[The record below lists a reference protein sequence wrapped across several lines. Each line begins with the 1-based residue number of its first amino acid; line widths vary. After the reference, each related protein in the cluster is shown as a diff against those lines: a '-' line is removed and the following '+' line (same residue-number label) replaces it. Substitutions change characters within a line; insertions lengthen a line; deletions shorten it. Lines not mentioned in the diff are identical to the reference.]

1 MHSHKAGMANSFEN
15 IADAVTHQLTT
26 NTVHL
31 ENGRI
36 SSLSGIELP
45 FKSLHGKISI
55 HALHLVQEQY
65 QLWKKNSKAQSG
77 GADTTKCTGSLW
89 ATMGIPC
96 WHMLDKI
103 FAKEDE
109 VTPSHFHL
117 QWNLRYHPDK
127 PDEEEDYDFDADFNT
142 LKEELLAN
150 HPPAALE
157 RVMRKIR
164 QVVDNTHVVPMAPVI
179 DTIRTSSRKEPKRR
193 KKLGRGQVQ
202 KRDAIYAE
210 IVDGEIQQAQ
220 DAKEKATGTKITK
233 RARNADGD
241 SSSSESEPEDTSAS
255 LSGSSDSE
263 ASADED
269 GSSNPDEAPCAS
281 HMNPQDDL
289 AADDSQ
295 VDTVETLYWI
305 ALMHPCPWGQGL
317 RNQVQ
322 WKEEGQAGMGRKPV
336 CVSLFHRRPGTHMKL
351 AKIPAPCC
359 HDQAHAMGK
368 PSDVK
373 PPKKRKAVPEPVRM
387 PKPGNLLLPTWI
399 SKYAQS
405 TYDAPGDGN
414 CGFRC
419 VAQALA
425 SEQPESA
432 YAKQDGWFQV
442 RTDLIQELHANKAHW
457 TGRLG
462 GPSEIKRVIE
472 SLTVDPQATS
482 VPLASG

>member
-1 MHSHKAGMANSFEN
+1 
-15 IADAVTHQLTT
+15 
-26 NTVHL
+26 
-31 ENGRI
+31 
-36 SSLSGIELP
+36 
-45 FKSLHGKISI
+45 
-55 HALHLVQEQY
+55 
-65 QLWKKNSKAQSG
+65 
-77 GADTTKCTGSLW
+77 
-89 ATMGIPC
+89 MGIPC

-220 DAKEKATGTKITK
+220 DAKEKATGATSQVQGK
-233 RARNADGD
+233 RKAKAHTGPSKRTQ
-241 SSSSESEPEDTSAS
+241 PIREDTSAS

-295 VDTVETLYWI
+295 VDTVENPVLDRPD
-305 ALMHPCPWGQGL
+305 ASLPLGAGVAEPSAM
-317 RNQVQ
+317 
-322 WKEEGQAGMGRKPV
+322 EGGGSGRD
-336 CVSLFHRRPGTHMKL
+336 GTETS
-351 AKIPAPCC
+351 
-359 HDQAHAMGK
+359 AHAMGK

-405 TYDAPGDGN
+405 TYDSPGDGN

-482 VPLASG
+482 VPSGKWMSKLDLGPIVANAYNRPVVFLTSGANAGSSTYLPSTKAPDSKVFGAIFLLFIGGNHWNLVNLKRGIIPYPLLLPPSAYSW

>member
-96 WHMLDKI
+96 WHMLDEI

-127 PDEEEDYDFDADFNT
+127 PDEKEDYDFDADFLTLKDT

-157 RVMRKIR
+157 HVMRRIR

-193 KKLGRGQVQ
+193 KKLGRGQVK
-202 KRDAIYAE
+202 KRDVIYAE

-220 DAKEKATGTKITK
+220 DAKEKATGATSQVQRKRKAKAHTGPSKRTQPIRGTKITK

-295 VDTVETLYWI
+295 
-305 ALMHPCPWGQGL
+305 GL
-317 RNQVQ
+317 RKQVQ
-322 WKEEGQAGMGRKPV
+322 WKEEGQAGMGWKPV

-373 PPKKRKAVPEPVRM
+373 PPEKRKAVPEPVRM
-387 PKPGNLLLPTWI
+387 PV
-399 SKYAQS
+399 S
-405 TYDAPGDGN
+405 
-414 CGFRC
+414 
-419 VAQALA
+419 
-425 SEQPESA
+425 
-432 YAKQDGWFQV
+432 
-442 RTDLIQELHANKAHW
+442 
-457 TGRLG
+457 
-462 GPSEIKRVIE
+462 
-472 SLTVDPQATS
+472 
-482 VPLASG
+482 

>member
-1 MHSHKAGMANSFEN
+1 ME
-15 IADAVTHQLTT
+15 
-26 NTVHL
+26 
-31 ENGRI
+31 E
-36 SSLSGIELP
+36 E
-45 FKSLHGKISI
+45 FKGPI
-55 HALHLVQEQY
+55 
-65 QLWKKNSKAQSG
+65 G

-96 WHMLDKI
+96 WHMLDEI

-220 DAKEKATGTKITK
+220 DAKEKAT
-233 RARNADGD
+233 
-241 SSSSESEPEDTSAS
+241 EDTSAS

-305 ALMHPCPWGQGL
+305 ALMHPCPWGRGCGTSAM
-317 RNQVQ
+317 
-322 WKEEGQAGMGRKPV
+322 EGGGHMHGQA
-336 CVSLFHRRPGTHMKL
+336 LRRQT
-351 AKIPAPCC
+351 
-359 HDQAHAMGK
+359 
-368 PSDVK
+368 
-373 PPKKRKAVPEPVRM
+373 PKKRKAVPEPVRM
-387 PKPGNLLLPTWI
+387 PKLETSCCQHGSRNMLNQRMMLLAMETAASGVWPKRWHQNNRKARMPNRMGGFK
-399 SKYAQS
+399 S
-405 TYDAPGDGN
+405 APILYKN
-414 CGFRC
+414 
-419 VAQALA
+419 
-425 SEQPESA
+425 
-432 YAKQDGWFQV
+432 YM
-442 RTDLIQELHANKAHW
+442 RTKH
-457 TGRLG
+457 TGRVVLVALLRSRELLN
-462 GPSEIKRVIE
+462 PSPWILRPHL
-472 SLTVDPQATS
+472 S
-482 VPLASG
+482 PLASG

>member
-96 WHMLDKI
+96 WHMLDEI

-220 DAKEKATGTKITK
+220 DAKEKATGQEEGKAHTGPSKRTQPIRGTKITK

-295 VDTVETLYWI
+295 VCLFVPTKLSMYI
-305 ALMHPCPWGQGL
+305 GL
-317 RNQVQ
+317 
-322 WKEEGQAGMGRKPV
+322 ADMG
-336 CVSLFHRRPGTHMKL
+336 
-351 AKIPAPCC
+351 
-359 HDQAHAMGK
+359 
-368 PSDVK
+368 
-373 PPKKRKAVPEPVRM
+373 
-387 PKPGNLLLPTWI
+387 
-399 SKYAQS
+399 
-405 TYDAPGDGN
+405 
-414 CGFRC
+414 
-419 VAQALA
+419 
-425 SEQPESA
+425 
-432 YAKQDGWFQV
+432 
-442 RTDLIQELHANKAHW
+442 
-457 TGRLG
+457 
-462 GPSEIKRVIE
+462 
-472 SLTVDPQATS
+472 
-482 VPLASG
+482 PL